1 MKTALLYLSLAI
13 LVVGCKKDNKN
24 QALDIT
30 GSWVLATTSFNN
42 GPAYS
47 TVEYFC
53 LRNNNLVIN
62 SNGTAMQNYTG
73 TEACMVG
80 TGIYAGQPGDTT
92 RLAWTRNLN
101 NIHFKYTANGVTVN
115 SYGAVS
121 SSNTQPQLIL
131 TDTVEISGA
140 KQTTTETYVRD

>member
-13 LVVGCKKDNKN
+13 LVVSCKKDKT
-24 QALDIT
+24 QQIGIT
-30 GSWVLATTSFNN
+30 GSWVMVTASFNN

-62 SNGTAMQNYTG
+62 TDGTAMQRYTG
-73 TEACMVG
+73 TSSCMVG

-92 RLAWTRNLN
+92 RLNWSRNAN
-101 NIHFKYTANGVTVN
+101 TVHFKYIANGVTLS

-131 TDTVEISGA
+131 TDTVVISGA
-140 KQTTTETYVRD
+140 KQITTETFVRD